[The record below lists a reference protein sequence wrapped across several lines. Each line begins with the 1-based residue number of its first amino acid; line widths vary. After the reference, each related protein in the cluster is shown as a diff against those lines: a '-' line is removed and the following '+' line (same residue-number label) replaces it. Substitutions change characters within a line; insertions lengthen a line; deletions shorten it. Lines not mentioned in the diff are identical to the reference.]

1 MDELY
6 SGVFSVGGAAIQ
18 SSLEVSNQGLIAT
31 LLVVPAAFALLLE
44 PLLFLLADRWPRRWF
59 VAGGLAVMAAASM
72 ACAFAP
78 SAVLLAVFASVSALA
93 GSCGVEVAQAT
104 LVDLYPD
111 DRERAMARWTLAGAI
126 GDLAAP
132 LVLVVLAVI
141 GLGWRA
147 GFAVMAAVLL
157 ALAVTLARAPFPAPA
172 GGRGDDDEP
181 GLWASFTSAVR
192 ERRLMGWLLA
202 TTLCELLDELLVV
215 LAAVHLREHLGAGVV
230 ARSIVIGALVF
241 GGVAGVAM
249 IGGLVARFRPARLC
263 AASAA
268 VCAVSFVAWLAA
280 PWIWLSAI
288 LFALVGATS
297 ALLYPLT
304 MAQSYAALP
313 GRSGAVHA
321 ASRVLAPLSLGLPLV
336 VAWIADHA
344 GTYVA
349 LATIAVAPVTI
360 AVLAISVAPA
370 PRAVT
375 IER

>member
-1 MDELY
+1 MELVDELY

-147 GFAVMAAVLL
+147 GFAVIAAVLL

-230 ARSIVIGALVF
+230 ARSIVIGALV
-241 GGVAGVAM
+241 
-249 IGGLVARFRPARLC
+249 
-263 AASAA
+263 
-268 VCAVSFVAWLAA
+268 
-280 PWIWLSAI
+280 
-288 LFALVGATS
+288 
-297 ALLYPLT
+297 
-304 MAQSYAALP
+304 
-313 GRSGAVHA
+313 
-321 ASRVLAPLSLGLPLV
+321 SR
-336 VAWIADHA
+336 
-344 GTYVA
+344 
-349 LATIAVAPVTI
+349 
-360 AVLAISVAPA
+360 
-370 PRAVT
+370 R
-375 IER
+375 